1 MEEERKWIDVI
12 LNTSDIY
19 KYVQRR
25 TSENDKKRKRV
36 LDYLNLLKKNE
47 SICLK
52 NRGSRFENLYRNIFF
67 YRKYVIKEK
76 DIPESYFVGLINAA
90 KEEGR
95 FITFSE
101 EEKKEIKTSIIY
113 DQKRTL
119 DEWIDYFTYGNGR
132 FYEMYKQFWAF
143 QGLQKLGD
151 FDKKTLTFGKKNKN
165 TVNPIPHLD
174 EAALESTISLMER
187 YIKDGIVVDDIK
199 NGFTSYN
206 FKSLYEYSLR
216 EVMKRRNNKTKEGI
230 WKKYE
235 KNSDYKLLL
244 KDIRGKYT
252 GWCTERDTWAK
263 DYLSKSDFHIFYTK
277 DSEGKYTNPRIT
289 IRVIDNEV
297 VEIRGIDPN
306 QNVEFDM
313 FDKLHEKMKEFDFSE
328 DFFEKEVNMKY
339 LTLIYKKSKKG
350 IELDREELKFLYQ
363 IDKVINGF
371 GNDIDPRIN
380 DIIKTR
386 DIKKDLSI
394 IFDVSKDEVALAKE
408 ELNDNT
414 KVFFGTLDYY
424 MDTDLILTC
433 NDEEYKVDKVIIPKY
448 IVGSMFLNVPYE
460 NVEMPKL
467 VTGSFGVFCPKIL
480 NKLLLPKVGVHL
492 SVYKLEDALE
502 IEVADHP
509 IYDINF
515 YDLVNCGKIKL
526 PSTIKGTVKF
536 EKLLS
541 LDEIHFPKKMR
552 RSIYMPQLYSCD
564 DLLLPKVIKEN
575 LVIPNL
581 KNITLLPDKV
591 GGVMK
596 VDNSIKERSVI
607 K

>member
-1 MEEERKWIDVI
+1 
-12 LNTSDIY
+12 
-19 KYVQRR
+19 
-25 TSENDKKRKRV
+25 
-36 LDYLNLLKKNE
+36 
-47 SICLK
+47 
-52 NRGSRFENLYRNIFF
+52 
-67 YRKYVIKEK
+67 
-76 DIPESYFVGLINAA
+76 
-90 KEEGR
+90 
-95 FITFSE
+95 
-101 EEKKEIKTSIIY
+101 
-113 DQKRTL
+113 
-119 DEWIDYFTYGNGR
+119 
-132 FYEMYKQFWAF
+132 
-143 QGLQKLGD
+143 
-151 FDKKTLTFGKKNKN
+151 
-165 TVNPIPHLD
+165 
-174 EAALESTISLMER
+174 
-187 YIKDGIVVDDIK
+187 
-199 NGFTSYN
+199 
-206 FKSLYEYSLR
+206 
-216 EVMKRRNNKTKEGI
+216 MKRRNNKTKEGI

-235 KNSDYKLLL
+235 KNSDYKLLV

-263 DYLSKSDFHIFYTK
+263 DYLSKSDFYIFYTK
-277 DSEGKYTNPRIT
+277 DTKGKYADPRIT

-313 FDKLHEKMKEFDFSE
+313 FDELHKKMKEFDFSE

-339 LTLIYKKSKKG
+339 MTLVYKKTKKG
-350 IELDREELKFLYQ
+350 LELDRDELKFLYQ
-363 IDKVINGF
+363 IDNIINGF

-394 IFDVSKDEVALAKE
+394 IFDVSKDEVALSKE

-448 IVGSMFLNVPYE
+448 IVGSMFLNVPYK

-467 VTGSFGVFCPKIL
+467 VTGSFGVFCPKLL
-480 NKLLLPKVGVHL
+480 NKLSLPKVGVHL

-515 YDLVNCGKIKL
+515 YNLINCGKIKL

-564 DLLLPKVIKEN
+564 NLLLPKVIKEN

>member
-76 DIPESYFVGLINAA
+76 DIPESYFAGLINAA

-95 FITFSE
+95 VLEFTDE
-101 EEKKEIKTSIIY
+101 DKKEIKTSIIY
-113 DQKRTL
+113 DQKRTI

-235 KNSDYKLLL
+235 KNSDYKLLV

-467 VTGSFGVFCPKIL
+467 VTGSFGVFCPKLL
-480 NKLLLPKVGVHL
+480 NKLSLPKVGVHL

-502 IEVADHP
+502 IEVGDHP

-581 KNITLLPDKV
+581 KTNAPLPDKV
-591 GGVMK
+591 GGIMK
-596 VDNSIKERSVI
+596 VENSLKERSVI

>member
-277 DSEGKYTNPRIT
+277 DSEGKYTDPRIT